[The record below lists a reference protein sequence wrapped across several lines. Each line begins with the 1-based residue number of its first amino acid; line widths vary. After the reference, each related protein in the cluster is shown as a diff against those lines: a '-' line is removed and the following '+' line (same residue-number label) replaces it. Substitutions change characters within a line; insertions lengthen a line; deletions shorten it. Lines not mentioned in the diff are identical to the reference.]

1 MRESIGVTSD
11 AGSLLRPLLSE
22 HDPQTTSEGTIDPLG
37 LYSIADNLG
46 RLLCPGI
53 RERQSRLRLLTAYA
67 VSLHLC
73 RQFDPE
79 QVAADGVTEPWLVFE
94 WYLVEG
100 LVRSLPADELVGVPG
115 RDKTEAAV
123 RASGHL
129 SAARYLKGPA
139 NFGFHGVYRV
149 LARDLGIEVAEQL
162 GETGFALLAAWADDQ
177 GLEGFVGS
185 ADGEGRRLRS
195 LLTDAV
201 TAGLQAGEVDRTPGW
216 QGWAL
221 LGRHLA
227 PASIG
232 PGERSILHKAL
243 EAPDA
248 GHRRAVLAYLISDEG
263 RARWLQAAS
272 ERHFHSGLR
281 ERSDAPLRALLDTIS
296 VYETFSRLCTDAF
309 YACLREMSLAAGRVR
324 PERLGA
330 SPPVA
335 AAATQIPPLFTE
347 LAERLSP
354 YGQEAALNE
363 RFCELFRPCDATAWS
378 VALLDHHRRVQET
391 KPPAGKAPWCERFDD
406 GSYMV
411 RPAYRVGDVAER
423 TDEYVHA
430 YRTRPLW
437 RFARD
442 LRLVT

>member
-1 MRESIGVTSD
+1 M
-11 AGSLLRPLLSE
+11 LHPLLSE
-22 HDPQTTSEGTIDPLG
+22 HDPKTTSEGTIDPLG
-37 LYSIADNLG
+37 LYSIADSLA
-46 RLLCPGI
+46 RLLCPGV

-73 RQFDPE
+73 PKFDPE
-79 QVAADGVTEPWLVFE
+79 QIAADGVTEPWLVFE

-100 LVRSLPADELVGVPG
+100 LVRRLPAAELVGVPG

-123 RASGHL
+123 RAHAHL

-149 LARDLGIEVAEQL
+149 LARDLGVEVAGQL
-162 GETGFALLAAWADDQ
+162 GHTGFALLSAWADDQ
-177 GLEGFVGS
+177 GLEGFVQS

-221 LGRHLA
+221 LAEHLA
-227 PASIG
+227 PGRIG
-232 PGERSILHKAL
+232 PGERSVLRGAL
-243 EAPDA
+243 EAPEA

-263 RARWLQAAS
+263 RARWLQAGS
-272 ERHFHSGLR
+272 ERDLHSGLR
-281 ERSDAPLRALLDTIS
+281 ERSSAPLGALLDAIS

-309 YACLREMSLAAGRVR
+309 FACLHEMSQATGRVR

-335 AAATQIPPLFTE
+335 AAAQQVPSLLSELTQ
-347 LAERLSP
+347 RLSP
-354 YGQEAALNE
+354 YGQEAALRE

-378 VALLDHHRRVQET
+378 VALLDHHRRVQQG

-411 RPAYRVGDVAER
+411 RPAYRVGDTAGGTE
-423 TDEYVHA
+423 EYVHA
-430 YRTRPLW
+430 YRTGPLW

-442 LRLVT
+442 LRLVS